1 VYVPLSVL
9 LVAEWDKRTVSP
21 VSNVTVIR
29 AADVTASLSVAVIF
43 IVEPSLYE
51 PFADEEEKLLSTGL
65 VVSTGSFSPQ
75 PIPIQVCNAP
85 FTPLYALTH
94 NLPYMLAE
102 MLAARRSA
110 AVITTDPEDETPVP
124 VLAPIVC
131 PPVNNWKLASLGATL

>member
-1 VYVPLSVL
+1 
-9 LVAEWDKRTVSP
+9 
-21 VSNVTVIR
+21 VTVIR

-43 IVEPSLYE
+43 TVEPSLYE
-51 PFADEEEKLLSTGL
+51 PFADVEEKLLTDGL
-65 VVSTGSFSPQ
+65 VVSAGSFRAQ

-85 FTPLYALTH
+85 VSPLYARTH

-124 VLAPIVC
+124 VLAPIVFS
-131 PPVNNWKLASLGATL
+131 PVNN